1 MVRSSRRPHSLLSNS
16 FQSDRKKQKI
26 SDLADNPLCVLATKC
41 GFIFSDHINQPN
53 ELGVDQIMF
62 QKDLSKALKNINDE
76 LKSNL
81 INGLMDLWKDHK
93 RFCFSLLPTISADIC
108 VNSSRGKQQ
117 ESFVRLLLG
126 ISYLQTPVAIALLEK
141 LPEISIDEELIKTAE
156 ELGDINLHQRMVDQ
170 LRWLDKIYDSKVLVE
185 KVFEII
191 SISDVN
197 VQREIILCV
206 PDFMDESNHEEV
218 VGNLHQLLCSNSQL
232 TSSLMEAFSCINLKT
247 NLLEQVRDSAIKI
260 LDSADISNIAGIVK
274 FLQQSLNDKSVH
286 QIVAKIREKV
296 DFNSSSLRYTPAH
309 RTKGENNEKQHM
321 DGIFN
326 AIKTGILFQKII
338 ADEWV
343 KVLETIS
350 NSKEQKI
357 FSEYLHEIL
366 YLAESFIRS
375 PEAIVSSYGTC
386 LYTKSFICFNNESKQ
401 KIVEALVTHI
411 TGNTHSAELEVA
423 MSILCYLM
431 SEHYEK
437 ICSFAATIK
446 KIGEFI
452 ENISVSQMRKLF
464 SVLAKLSYGSVNCDS
479 NDDLQE
485 MIFRNLSSS
494 IWRLKRIGII
504 GAMMVVATLGKIALE
519 FTNEKSTLNESRLL
533 EKNTFNNKKA
543 IQYLTVAQE
552 SVKVQPEALSLFYD
566 ELASI
571 VLREKL
577 DPKLLAWISEKT
589 FIDFQNEFLLDVEFI
604 KTSNDHQ
611 MQLSFDL
618 DHTEEGGISINILP
632 LIINKIMDKNGEKV
646 SSQAKTKN
654 KLIYLHS
661 HFRLI
666 QVCEKKQ
673 NGSLDGI
680 DALLGCPLVLF
691 DERTLETFPIMNE
704 QDRIIVCSTF
714 INAINWLREVI
725 NAFTIESA
733 SYEIQVK
740 IVSRLKTLVA
750 LTETLQLHLVIT
762 PNFKLPLVD
771 YSIDDDLLSSIKSI
785 KVLADAK
792 LFKKP
797 KKSKLKKKV
806 QVNDENEDPEKCSDK
821 DDRLFENIEKDSINQ
836 SILLSN
842 FPASLRP
849 LDLDIFYILTY
860 KNVLQCFANKM
871 KKDNEKEVLSSNE
884 IIFLLK
890 DFRMKLEHAL
900 QSNNRSLFLKQ
911 SITKLV
917 GFSNLPC
924 ATDVMKFYMKLQPS
938 LFIIFNKCYNYFE
951 KILSDNDGVIDSKE
965 MKSLDT
971 RQMQMIYQLLF
982 DCLHIVLQW
991 DGFETELN
999 EESLMV
1005 ILQCFTK
1012 NKSKSQLQDSAR
1024 EFFQSIV
1031 SFSATVTSIHLA
1043 ATLLKIL
1050 HLTLKWNVEKE
1061 TIKKKIRDIAVS
1073 FLEKSWF
1080 DSNGEKDK
1088 GPLFNTNLSYLIKL
1102 SITLSEE
1109 PLTAIN
1115 DICNNVCN
1123 GLIVDPDKKN
1133 IDVFIKSL
1141 PSLTKNTLLACYK
1154 CLFEELNSITKLN
1167 VSTVLSDAVMAHITA
1182 DADIVEKMVKVETSI
1197 KVFHVLVD
1205 IVKNTESHALLG
1217 SALKYS
1223 RIYLE
1228 TFLKYAMPFLEKTL
1242 RSQKDLVHAILKN
1255 LQQSTRL
1262 LQHLCGHT
1270 KFEKSSSLTAF
1281 VPALKKCL
1289 ETFVYRVKAL
1299 LAYNNC
1305 ENAFWLGNLKNRD
1318 LKGNEISSQV
1328 ESSIADDESATEV
1341 DEEEV
1346 MEEGD
1351 ENENSESF

>member
-1 MVRSSRRPHSLLSNS
+1 MVRSSRRPQSLLSNS

-26 SDLADNPLCVLATKC
+26 SDLADNPLCVLVTKC
-41 GFIFSDHINQPN
+41 GFIFSDNINQPN

-62 QKDLSKALKNINDE
+62 QKDLSKALKNINEE

-141 LPEISIDEELIKTAE
+141 MPEISIDEELIKTAE

-197 VQREIILCV
+197 AQREIILCV
-206 PDFMDESNHEEV
+206 PDFMDESNHDEV

-309 RTKGENNEKQHM
+309 RTKEENNEKQHM

-343 KVLETIS
+343 KVLESIS

-386 LYTKSFICFNNESKQ
+386 LYTMSFICFNNESKQ

-437 ICSFAATIK
+437 ICSFATTIK

-504 GAMMVVATLGKIALE
+504 GAMMVVATLGKIAND

-543 IQYLTVAQE
+543 VQYLTVAQE
-552 SVKVQPEALSLFYD
+552 SVKAQPEALSLFYD

-632 LIINKIMDKNGEKV
+632 LIINKIMDKNGERV

-704 QDRIIVCSTF
+704 QDRIVVCSTF

-733 SYEIQVK
+733 SYETQVK

-771 YSIDDDLLSSIKSI
+771 YSIDDDLLSSIKPI

-806 QVNDENEDPEKCSDK
+806 QANDENEDPEKSSDK
-821 DDRLFENIEKDSINQ
+821 EDKLFENIEKDSINQ

-860 KNVLQCFANKM
+860 KNVLQCVANKM
-871 KKDNEKEVLSSNE
+871 KKDNQKEVLSSNE

-924 ATDVMKFYMKLQPS
+924 ATNVMKFYMKLQPS
-938 LFIIFNKCYNYFE
+938 LFIIFNNCYNYFE

-999 EESLMV
+999 EESLMM

-1012 NKSKSQLQDSAR
+1012 NKAKSPLQDLAR

-1050 HLTLKWNVEKE
+1050 LLTLKWNVEKE

-1080 DSNGEKDK
+1080 DNNGEKDK

-1123 GLIVDPDKKN
+1123 GLIVDPEKKN

-1141 PSLTKNTLLACYK
+1141 PSLTKNTLLTCYK
-1154 CLFEELNSITKLN
+1154 CLFEELNTITKLN
-1167 VSTVLSDAVMAHITA
+1167 ISTVLSDAVMANMTS
-1182 DADIVEKMVKVETSI
+1182 DANIVEKMVKVETSI

-1242 RSQKDLVHAILKN
+1242 RLQKDLVHAILKN

-1341 DEEEV
+1341 DDEEI
-1346 MEEGD
+1346 MDEGD